1 MLCGTGS
8 RQTSRWFP
16 ITLAS
21 GSSAPCQPP
30 PRPTPSPV
38 SLSTGRAWD
47 SRPTSG
53 ARQSRWDVTLVIIL
67 YEVVTSVF
75 VQTVSDDAT

>member
-1 MLCGTGS
+1 MWHRFQADFTVVS
-8 RQTSRWFP
+8 NY
-16 ITLAS
+16 S
-21 GSSAPCQPP
+21 GLWVVCSLSAP